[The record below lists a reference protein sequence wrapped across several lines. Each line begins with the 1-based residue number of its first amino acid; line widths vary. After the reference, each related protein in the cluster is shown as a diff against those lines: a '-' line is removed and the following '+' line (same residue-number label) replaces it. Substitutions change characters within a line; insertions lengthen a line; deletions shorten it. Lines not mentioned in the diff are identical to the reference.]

1 MEVSAKDLRKQP
13 GKILKRV
20 TNGQEVVVTYRGKK
34 LARFVKLTDLR
45 AEEIISDGKDEI
57 FGLWKS
63 HANTS
68 TVDEQV
74 RNLRER
80 RLF

>member
-20 TNGQEVVVTYRGKK
+20 TSGQEVVVTYRGKK

-63 HANTS
+63 HTNTL

-74 RNLRER
+74 RNLREQR
-80 RLF
+80 IF